1 MQSQT
6 SKENTGERPHDIALG
21 NDFIDTTSAGCRSK
35 SRVGKDPEQL
45 CAMTQ
50 QSFYKTKP
58 KQTDPPDL
66 RVEVNIVQNAEALTV
81 KEIVKKSVVLKNKF
95 FSG

>member
-1 MQSQT
+1 MTLLLAMISQT
-6 SKENTGERPHDIALG
+6 PQVQAVGVKVGQGRIA
-21 NDFIDTTSAGCRSK
+21 
-35 SRVGKDPEQL
+35 EQL

-50 QSFYKTKP
+50 RSFYKTKP

-95 FSG
+95 FSGQYQKIMH